1 MICHDITVSHL
12 FVDQKKI
19 APLSASGV
27 SFSTIANFA
36 ITKIASI
43 TEKARLTGRIM
54 MIKVLF
60 TPDLFKY
67 EEEFILEGESLDEVI
82 EKLQEEC
89 QVNCLFAVSRL
100 IGPGRNLEY
109 LGALKIE
116 EGKEPKWTDPN
127 QPFPLEEIYGY

>member
-1 MICHDITVSHL
+1 M
-12 FVDQKKI
+12 KI
-19 APLSASGV
+19 
-27 SFSTIANFA
+27 
-36 ITKIASI
+36 
-43 TEKARLTGRIM
+43 
-54 MIKVLF
+54 LF

-67 EEEFILEGESLDEVI
+67 DEEFVLEGESLDAVI

-89 QVNCLFAVSRL
+89 PVNCIFAVCRL

-127 QPFPLEEIYGY
+127 QPFPLEEIKDYE

>member
-1 MICHDITVSHL
+1 
-12 FVDQKKI
+12 
-19 APLSASGV
+19 
-27 SFSTIANFA
+27 
-36 ITKIASI
+36 
-43 TEKARLTGRIM
+43 

-67 EEEFILEGESLDEVI
+67 EEEFVLEGESLDEVI

-89 QVNCLFAVSRL
+89 LVNCLFAVSRL